1 MSNKLLSF
9 CKQQSIRIFVICFYF
24 LLLVGCG
31 TKGELYIPEEKYP
44 QSQLYKYKDEITDQ
58 KQLA

>member
-1 MSNKLLSF
+1 MKKYSF
-9 CKQQSIRIFVICFYF
+9 LICFYL

>member
-1 MSNKLLSF
+1 MKKYYFL
-9 CKQQSIRIFVICFYF
+9 ICFYF
-24 LLLVGCG
+24 LVLVGCG

-44 QSQLYKYKDEITDQ
+44 QSQLNKHKHKDEITDQ

>member
-1 MSNKLLSF
+1 MKKYYFL
-9 CKQQSIRIFVICFYF
+9 ICVYF

-44 QSQLYKYKDEITDQ
+44 QSQFNKYKDKISTDQ
-58 KQLA
+58 KKLA

>member
-1 MSNKLLSF
+1 MKKYYFL
-9 CKQQSIRIFVICFYF
+9 ICFYF

-31 TKGELYIPEEKYP
+31 TKGGLYIPEEKYP
-44 QSQLYKYKDEITDQ
+44 QSQLNKYKDEIFTDQ

>member
-1 MSNKLLSF
+1 MKKYSF
-9 CKQQSIRIFVICFYF
+9 LICFYF

-44 QSQLYKYKDEITDQ
+44 QSQLYKYKDEIFTDQ